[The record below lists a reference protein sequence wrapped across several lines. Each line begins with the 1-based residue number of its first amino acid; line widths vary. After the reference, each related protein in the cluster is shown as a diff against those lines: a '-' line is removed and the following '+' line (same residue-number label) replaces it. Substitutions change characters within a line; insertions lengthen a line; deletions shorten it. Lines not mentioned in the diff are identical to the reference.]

1 MEDHDPIATP
11 AIKIYFPDLIEL
23 KMNLYNNL
31 MFVHIKLEEF
41 DKAIDKGLEA
51 MQINSNHCKTIF
63 RLGQAQFYKK
73 EYEKAVTLFSQA
85 IKINK
90 KDEIIRKFYEDAC
103 QLYREEMRSMYKI
116 KNKFE
121 VMEI

>member
-121 VMEI
+121 EMEI